1 MENSNLTSMEKSF
14 LQLTQVKNVID
25 ITKIKNLFTSI
36 STNEK
41 RSFKKRLEVAQQ
53 MNTIK
58 TWFKSADGKQTM
70 TEHGIDWKIKD
81 LAERVISLSESQF
94 SKYAKMGERATDE
107 RVNAFLEEQEII
119 LNEGKTPSYSV
130 EEFNRFANEET
141 RRENGEEIVRT
152 AQSQSVIT
160 LTAKNLEGLTKAF
173 TIRIKDDGTLKTN
186 ADVQTWEIVKKF
198 VSEAM
203 KKEAERMEELAR
215 EVAEEDA
222 QN

>member
-1 MENSNLTSMEKSF
+1 MNTNLTSMEKSF
-14 LQLTQVKNVID
+14 LQLSQVKTIID
-25 ITKIKNLFTSI
+25 ITKIKSLFATI

-41 RSFKKRLEVAQQ
+41 RSFKKRLEVAEQ
-53 MNTIK
+53 MHTIK
-58 TWFKSADGKQTM
+58 TWFKSAIGKTTM
-70 TEHGIDWKIKD
+70 KEHGIDWKIKE

-186 ADVQTWEIVKKF
+186 ADLQTWEIVKKF

-203 KKEAERMEELAR
+203 RKEAERMEELAR